1 MMDKMEY
8 CELWLEMKG
17 RDNNFRVVLLAPK
30 GIELPE
36 GYVTDSTKRILHGR
50 RLCYSEWFEGIHGAK
65 ESLEEAASFYREKEI
80 KFLLFSEI
88 RPPQE

>member
-1 MMDKMEY
+1 MDIMEY

-17 RDNNFRVVLLAPK
+17 SDNNFRVVLLAPE

-36 GYVTDSTKRILHGR
+36 GYLTDSANRIVHGK
-50 RLCYSEWFEGIHGAK
+50 RLCYSEWFKGISGAK
-65 ESLEEAASFYREKEI
+65 ESLEGAAAFYREREI